1 MEKSKKN
8 KSRTLTKDER
18 LDQLV
23 DKIKLGV
30 QESFRRFL
38 KDAVKNNKKLVTK
51 RNGKLVLVPASKIKI
66 S

>member
-1 MEKSKKN
+1 M
-8 KSRTLTKDER
+8 TKDER

-23 DKIKLGV
+23 DKIRKGV
-30 QESFRRFL
+30 QYSFRRFF
-38 KDAVKNNKKLVTK
+38 KEAVKNNKKLVVK